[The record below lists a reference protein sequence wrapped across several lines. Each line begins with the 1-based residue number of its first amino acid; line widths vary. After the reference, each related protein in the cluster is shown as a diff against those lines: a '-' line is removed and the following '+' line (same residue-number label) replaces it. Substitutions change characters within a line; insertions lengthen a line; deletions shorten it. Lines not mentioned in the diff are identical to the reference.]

1 MTTLTTV
8 GYGDICPANDVERMY
23 ELGALLITALIF
35 ATLLS
40 TISELVAKVDSQAA
54 LADEKIEAARDFMNY
69 YKMPREL
76 RAKASR
82 ASSQRYCA
90 RLRPGFVAACRAVRA
105 RCAGA
110 AVLRVLLLEAQCCG
124 RGGDHVVAQ
133 LDAAGA
139 GDGLHGDQAAE
150 GRAALRAA

>member
-8 GYGDICPANDVERMY
+8 GYGDICPAIDVERMY

-82 ASSQRYCA
+82 ASSQRTA
-90 RLRPGFVAACRAVRA
+90 PAPADRAWAMRSLLPWWTMPRTVTRTALLPVPTRTSPNVTAPAPGHLMV
-105 RCAGA
+105 
-110 AVLRVLLLEAQCCG
+110 VL
-124 RGGDHVVAQ
+124 
-133 LDAAGA
+133 
-139 GDGLHGDQAAE
+139 
-150 GRAALRAA
+150 